1 MKKRV
6 IYLIGFFILMILHF
20 ILCSNC
26 DITFNLWLKTQLINI
41 AVLIPMMIMLFFG
54 LKKMPDNVGF
64 LFMIGLTLAIVG
76 VKFIGDKNV
85 DGLEM
90 DKMQKFVLMSSF
102 LIYLAV
108 IVLILVEILKNVK
121 FNSKKE

>member
-1 MKKRV
+1 M
-6 IYLIGFFILMILHF
+6 YLILFFILIVLHF
-20 ILCSNC
+20 ILCSNYG
-26 DITFNLWLKTQLINI
+26 ITFNLWLKIQLINI
-41 AVLIPMMIMLFFG
+41 TVLIPMLIMISFG